1 MIRMTVRT
9 GVWTGTRCVI
19 TLLVAVPAVWTHA
32 ASAQERESIPGVS
45 LGLVYEN
52 EPQPALA
59 IQPFTGRFGG
69 AGLSSQVQDI
79 IGRDL
84 RNSDRFVVIDS
95 LPRGLVG
102 DVIDYTLWDRLGAV
116 WLITGQVEGAGEG
129 YVLILELHD
138 VIYRRT
144 VERGRFRI
152 PDGEDDDFRMA
163 VHRASDEAVR
173 WATGDP
179 GMAASRI
186 AFTLTDSDYNTDIYL
201 IDSDGE
207 NLQRV
212 TNFRD
217 ITLSPA
223 WSPDGSKIAYMSYKE
238 TGFPRIYE
246 FTLVTRE
253 ERMLPEVRGA
263 GDYITPTYSPDGST
277 LAFSVLGSGRSGV
290 FTYNVERD
298 CCLTYLSGGQWYDLS
313 PTYSP
318 DGDWMAFNTNRFGDR
333 VPQIMVMPAD
343 GGEAQTLSPYEY
355 GGRGYY
361 TSPDWSPDGN
371 LVAFHGAIRRG
382 TYHILVADME
392 TDGRRL
398 RQLTWEGN
406 NEDPSWAPD
415 ARHLVFAGER
425 RWGFGLFVVD
435 IATGRLRPILSGRR
449 IGLPDWSPALP
460 PVG

>member
-1 MIRMTVRT
+1 MRRLSVWKRVSGGAVVLAFMVTV
-9 GVWTGTRCVI
+9 G
-19 TLLVAVPAVWTHA
+19 APAV
-32 ASAQERESIPGVS
+32 SGQERESIPGVS

-69 AGLSSQVQDI
+69 AGLTSRVEVI
-79 IGRDL
+79 VGRDL
-84 RNSDRFVVIDS
+84 RNSDRFQVMDS
-95 LPRGLVG
+95 LPAGLVG
-102 DVIDYTLWDRLGAV
+102 DVVDYSLWDRIGAV
-116 WLITGQVEGAGEG
+116 WLVTGQVEGAGEG

-138 VIYRRT
+138 VVYRRT

-152 PDGEDDDFRMA
+152 PDPAHDDFRMA
-163 VHRASDEAVR
+163 VHRASDEAVL

-186 AFTLTDSDYNTDIYL
+186 AFTMKDSDYNTDIYR
-201 IDSDGE
+201 IDADGE
-207 NLQRV
+207 NLERV

-223 WSPDGSKIAYMSYKE
+223 WSPDGSTIAYVSYKE
-238 TGFPRIYE
+238 TGSPRIYE
-246 FTLVTRE
+246 RNLATGE

-263 GDYITPTYSPDGST
+263 GDYITPAYSPDGST
-277 LAFSVLGSGRSGV
+277 LAFAVLGSGRSGV
-290 FTYNVERD
+290 FTYDVERD
-298 CCLTYLSGGQWYDLS
+298 CCLSYLTGGRWYDIS
-313 PTYSP
+313 PTYSAA
-318 DGDWMAFNTNRFGDR
+318 GDWLAFQTDRFGTR
-333 VPQIMVMPAD
+333 VPQIMVMPAE
-343 GGEAQTLSPYEY
+343 GGEAETLSPYEY

-415 ARHLVFAGER
+415 ARHLVFVGER

-435 IATGRLRPILSGRR
+435 IATGRLRPILAGRR
-449 IGLPDWSPALP
+449 VGVPDWSPALP
-460 PVG
+460 PVR